1 MISLKTAEEIELLRE
16 NNLLVSATLAELG
29 KHIRPGVT
37 TLDLDRIA
45 EEYIRSHGADP
56 GFLGSGG
63 FPNTLCVSVNEQV
76 VHGIPSSYVL
86 KEGDIVSVDCGTF
99 MKGFYG
105 DSAYTFA
112 VGEIA
117 PNVSE
122 LLRVTKEALY
132 KGVAQAKVGNRTG
145 DVGYAVQ
152 EHAEKHGFSVVREL
166 VGHGLG
172 RKMHE
177 EPEVPNYGAR
187 GRGPLLKAGMV
198 ICIEPMINMGT
209 RQVVFEKDGWT
220 VRTKDRKPAAH
231 FEFAVAIT
239 KDGPD
244 VLTDFTI
251 IEQALESV
259 KN

>member
-1 MISLKTAEEIELLRE
+1 MIYLKTEEEIEWLRE
-16 NNLLVSATLAELG
+16 NNLLVSATLAELAR
-29 KHIRPGVT
+29 HIRPGVT
-37 TLDLDRIA
+37 TLELDGIA
-45 EEYIRSHGADP
+45 ED
-56 GFLGSGG
+56 F
-63 FPNTLCVSVNEQV
+63 
-76 VHGIPSSYVL
+76 IPSSKVVL
-86 KEGDIVSVDCGTF
+86 KVGDVVSVDCGTF

-117 PNVSE
+117 QEVSD

-132 KGVAQAKVGNRTG
+132 KGVAQACPGKRIG

-152 EHAEKHGFSVVREL
+152 EHAEKHGYSVVREM

-177 EPEVPNYGAR
+177 DPQVPNYGAR
-187 GRGPLLKAGMV
+187 GRGPLLKPGMV

-209 RQVVFEKDGWT
+209 REIVFERDGWT
-220 VRTKDRKPAAH
+220 VRTRDRRPSAH

-239 KDGPD
+239 KNGPD
-244 VLTDFTI
+244 VLTDFSV
-251 IEQALESV
+251 IEKALD
-259 KN
+259 NN

>member
-1 MISLKTAEEIELLRE
+1 MINLKTEAEIELLRE
-16 NNLLVSATLAELG
+16 NNLLVSATLAEVA

-37 TLDLDRIA
+37 TIELDRIA
-45 EEYIRSHGADP
+45 EDFIRSHGALP
-56 GFLGSGG
+56 SFLGYQG

-76 VHGIPSSYVL
+76 VHGIPSDRSL
-86 KEGDIVSVDCGTF
+86 EEGDVVSVDCGTF
-99 MKGFYG
+99 MKGFCG
-105 DSAYTFA
+105 DTAYTFA

-122 LLRVTKEALY
+122 LLRVTKEALH
-132 KGVAQAKVGNRTG
+132 KGVAQAKVGNRVG
-145 DVGYAVQ
+145 DIAYAVQ

-172 RKMHE
+172 RTMHE

-198 ICIEPMINMGT
+198 ICIEPMINMGV
-209 RQVVFEKDGWT
+209 RNVIFEGDGWT
-220 VRTKDRKPAAH
+220 VRTKDRKPSAH
-231 FEFAVAIT
+231 FEYAVAIT

-244 VLTDFTI
+244 VLSDFGI
-251 IEQALESV
+251 IEKAIL
-259 KN
+259 NN